1 MMGAERSRSVVTD
14 GGEFFRRSSFCS
26 LRGGV
31 EVAENPR
38 GEFSVRSTRNT
49 AVELRPTRQEWA
61 DFLAGVKA
69 GEFDMADE
77 DR

>member
-1 MMGAERSRSVVTD
+1 MQRGSRSVVTD
-14 GGEFFRRSSFCS
+14 VGKFFRRSSFCS
-26 LRGGV
+26 LGGGV

-61 DFLAGVKA
+61 DFVAGVKA
-69 GEFDMADE
+69 GEFDMANE